1 MFNLKNQ
8 VAVIT
13 GASSGLGM
21 QMARCFAKQRADLVI
36 LARRVEL
43 LEELKKELGI
53 RKIGKTY
60 TTDSVDY
67 DDYDRSFEPRK
78 HEEFEYK
85 GRKYIPIV
93 GDHNG

>member
-43 LEELKKELGI
+43 LEELKKELESDGVR
-53 RKIGKTY
+53 RKL
-60 TTDSVDY
+60 
-67 DDYDRSFEPRK
+67 
-78 HEEFEYK
+78 
-85 GRKYIPIV
+85 
-93 GDHNG
+93 